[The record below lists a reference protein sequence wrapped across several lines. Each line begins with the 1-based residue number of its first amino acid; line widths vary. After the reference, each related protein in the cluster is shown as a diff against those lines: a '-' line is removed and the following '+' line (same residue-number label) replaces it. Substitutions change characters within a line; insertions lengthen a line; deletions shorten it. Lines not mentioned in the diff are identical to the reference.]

1 MLKRKKEITVKM
13 KQDIDHEVSKC
24 LDKKREV
31 EKQLEKAR
39 EKWYTKYLNSGL
51 FSTTN
56 AAISISAVIFAA
68 VGTVAYYTQSNA

>member
-1 MLKRKKEITVKM
+1 MCLRVSANQKKSRQNEEKMSKKMLG
-13 KQDIDHEVSKC
+13 
-24 LDKKREV
+24 LDKYEA
-31 EKQLEKAR
+31 EKAK

>member
-1 MLKRKKEITVKM
+1 MLG
-13 KQDIDHEVSKC
+13 
-24 LDKKREV
+24 LDKYEA
-31 EKQLEKAR
+31 EKAR